1 MHEPV
6 EPQLTPQ
13 LIFAASLIYMMG
25 ADGTIDN
32 EEVGHLLAVLGGEM
46 RGGSIGVGMQNRDL
60 IDRALRLARTTP
72 VDTFLAQATPQL
84 NDTQKFCILLN
95 MADSSLAD
103 GQPEQEEEIL
113 LGRFMAAFE
122 IEESR
127 F

>member
-1 MHEPV
+1 
-6 EPQLTPQ
+6 
-13 LIFAASLIYMMG
+13 
-25 ADGTIDN
+25 
-32 EEVGHLLAVLGGEM
+32 GEM

-72 VDTFLAQATPQL
+72 VDTFPAQATPQL

-127 F
+127 FRPFFAVLLVKNDRNVFTNPDHPANAPGYRVTL